1 MGRGSP
7 NEWILRHVDP
17 NRHGAG
23 KPGLPSAASA
33 AVFNRCTRSDSVA
46 PVSFVRLGVLH
57 ARHIGAALGDSAAN
71 RRIRSRIAR
80 YNRRGT
86 ATSAS

>member
-1 MGRGSP
+1 MAHGSP

-23 KPGLPSAASA
+23 KPGIPRATSA
-33 AVFNRCTRSDSVA
+33 AVFNRRTRSDSVA

-57 ARHIGAALGDSAAN
+57 ARHIGSALGDSAAN
-71 RRIRSRIAR
+71 RRIRSRITR
-80 YNRRGT
+80 
-86 ATSAS
+86 